1 MKKKKLKKSD
11 IFEELREKKQSPVI
25 PIIVFLSI
33 VTILCVIVILIF
45 NAVMNNENISIP
57 WIKEKNETTKHQTSS
72 RDQMGLIIPK
82 LPKEYNSVEM
92 LESTLTYK
100 RVTKDN
106 NGYII
111 TMELTTKA
119 EFATI
124 EVKEVLIDGFYV
136 TTKFAI
142 SDTIDRDADGY
153 ELPEQIPTEYK
164 FRIKQTELDELGI
177 FGFNEIKIFY
187 DIETNKEKY
196 TDVTFAMVAINDL
209 NIVNERK
216 GIISIEKVNGVEI
229 SYYKTVD
236 AEDATYIYFDLKNKN
251 LEKDI
256 MLYVKKLKING
267 EIYEYKDLKE
277 KLYREAQHAVYI
289 KIPKDK
295 VSRVNTIDITFFLIE
310 ENIKGEIEAAYITNG
325 YQRSF

>member
-1 MKKKKLKKSD
+1 MGFINLNIFKIEDVFDYENLKNSLK
-11 IFEELREKKQSPVI
+11 EKFFDGKHEV
-25 PIIVFLSI
+25 L
-33 VTILCVIVILIF
+33 
-45 NAVMNNENISIP
+45 
-57 WIKEKNETTKHQTSS
+57 IKEKNETTKHQTSS

-187 DIETNKEKY
+187 DIYLT
-196 TDVTFAMVAINDL
+196 
-209 NIVNERK
+209 
-216 GIISIEKVNGVEI
+216 ISSK
-229 SYYKTVD
+229 
-236 AEDATYIYFDLKNKN
+236 
-251 LEKDI
+251 
-256 MLYVKKLKING
+256 
-267 EIYEYKDLKE
+267 
-277 KLYREAQHAVYI
+277 
-289 KIPKDK
+289 
-295 VSRVNTIDITFFLIE
+295 
-310 ENIKGEIEAAYITNG
+310 
-325 YQRSF
+325 